1 MEPSETRKDKSPLAS
16 VSRRTFLKLLAA
28 GVSGFLAARL
38 FDFLAPKTI
47 ETQTSTVTATVTK
60 TITAT
65 TTVGPASK
73 SAGVVMVRGAPNV
86 GPQALVDKALE
97 LLGGVEK
104 LVPMGASI
112 LVKPNVGFYEKDAV
126 TDPEITAA
134 VIRSL
139 KRAKP
144 TRVVVGESSVRGYDT
159 EHALRV
165 TGTRNQAEEA
175 GAEVRDLRNDP
186 AVSVDLPKGRAIT
199 SADVFKTVRD
209 SSYVVNV
216 SRLKRHSATVTTI
229 CLKNMMGTVPDSE
242 KGRFH
247 QVNLSQCIAD
257 LNSVIRPNLAIVDA
271 TKAMTKR
278 GPTGGTMVGLNLVI
292 ASLDPVA
299 ADAVAAE
306 ELFKAEGVSDPRGAV
321 SRIEHIQKAAELG
334 IGVADRSRIEVLD
347 VTLS

>member
-1 MEPSETRKDKSPLAS
+1 MERSETEEKGASRIS

-28 GVSGFLAARL
+28 GAIGVLGARSL
-38 FDFLAPKTI
+38 GLLTPRVI
-47 ETQTSTVTATVTK
+47 ETPTGTITATVTK
-60 TITAT
+60 TVAT
-65 TTVGPASK
+65 MSTISPASK
-73 SAGVVMVRGAPNV
+73 AASVVVVRGASNT
-86 GPQALVDKALE
+86 GPQVLVEKALE

-139 KRAKP
+139 KRSKP

-199 SADVFKTVRD
+199 SVDAFKTVRD
-209 SSYVVNV
+209 SSYIVNV

-229 CLKNMMGTVPDSE
+229 CLKNMIGTVPDSE

-257 LNSVIRPNLAIVDA
+257 LNSVIRPNLAIIDA

-306 ELFKAEGVSDPRGAV
+306 ELFKAEGASDPRGAV

-334 IGVADRSRIEVLD
+334 IGVADRSKIEVLD
-347 VTLS
+347 VTLG

>member
-1 MEPSETRKDKSPLAS
+1 VEPRDTKRDKSLPAV

-28 GVSGFLAARL
+28 GVSGFLAARS
-38 FDFLAPKTI
+38 FDFLVPKTT

-60 TITAT
+60 TVTAT

-73 SAGVVMVRGAPNV
+73 SANVVMVRVVPNV
-86 GPQALVDKALE
+86 SPQALVEKALE

-104 LVPMGASI
+104 LVPIGASI
-112 LVKPNVGFYEKDAV
+112 LVKPNVGFYERDAV
-126 TDPEITAA
+126 TDPRITAA

-139 KRAKP
+139 KQVKP
-144 TRVVVGESSVRGYDT
+144 ARIVVGESSVRGYDT
-159 EHALRV
+159 EHALSV
-165 TGTRNQAEEA
+165 TDTRGIAEEA
-175 GAEVRDLRNDP
+175 GAEVRDLRKDP
-186 AVSVDLPKGRAIT
+186 AVSVSLPKGRAIT
-199 SADVFKTVRD
+199 SVDIFKTVHD
-209 SSYVVNV
+209 SSYIVNIP
-216 SRLKRHSATVTTI
+216 RLKRHSATVTTI
-229 CLKNMMGTVPDSE
+229 CLKNMMGTLPDSE

-257 LNSVIRPNLAIVDA
+257 LNSVIRPNLVVIDA
-271 TKAMTKR
+271 TRAMTKR
-278 GPTGGTMVGLNLVI
+278 GPTGGTMVDLNLVI

>member
-1 MEPSETRKDKSPLAS
+1 VEPSETRKNKSPTAT

-28 GVSGFLAARL
+28 GVSGFLIARL
-38 FDFLAPKTI
+38 FDFLATKTI

-60 TITAT
+60 TVTAT
-65 TTVGPASK
+65 TTIGPTAK
-73 SAGVVMVRGAPNV
+73 SAKVVMVRGAPNIS
-86 GPQALVDKALE
+86 PQALVDKALE

-104 LVPMGASI
+104 LVPVGATI

-126 TDPEITAA
+126 TDPQLTAA

-144 TRVVVGESSVRGYDT
+144 ARIVIGESSVRGFDT

-165 TGTRNQAEEA
+165 TGMRGVAEEA
-175 GAEVRDLRNDP
+175 GAEVRDLRKDTV
-186 AVSVDLPKGRAIT
+186 VSVDLPKGRAIT
-199 SADVFKTVRD
+199 SVDIFKTVHD
-209 SSYVVNV
+209 SSYIVNIP
-216 SRLKRHSATVTTI
+216 RLKRHSATVTTI
-229 CLKNMMGTVPDSE
+229 CLKNMMGTLPDSE

-257 LNSVIRPNLAIVDA
+257 LNSAIRPNLIVIDA
-271 TKAMTKR
+271 TRAMTR
-278 GPTGGTMVGLNLVI
+278 GGPTGGTMVDLNLVI

-306 ELFKAEGVSDPRGAV
+306 ELFKAEGVSDPHGAV
-321 SRIEHIQKAAELG
+321 SRIEHIQRAAELG
-334 IGVADRSRIEVLD
+334 IGVADSSKIEVLE

>member
-1 MEPSETRKDKSPLAS
+1 MKPSETRKNKSPTAA

-28 GVSGFLAARL
+28 GVSGFFVARL
-38 FDFLAPKTI
+38 FDFLATKTI
-47 ETQTSTVTATVTK
+47 ETQTGTVTATVTK
-60 TITAT
+60 TVTAA

-73 SAGVVMVRGAPNV
+73 SAKVVMVRGAPNV

-104 LVPMGASI
+104 LVPMGASV

-126 TDPEITAA
+126 TDPQVIAA

-144 TRVVVGESSVRGYDT
+144 ARIVVGESSVRGYDT

-165 TGTRNQAEEA
+165 TDMRGVAEEA
-175 GAEVRDLRNDP
+175 GAEVRDLRKDP
-186 AVSVDLPKGRAIT
+186 AVSVGLPKGRAIT
-199 SADVFKTVRD
+199 SVDVFKTVHD
-209 SSYVVNV
+209 SSYIVNMP
-216 SRLKRHSATVTTI
+216 RLKRHSATVTTI
-229 CLKNMMGTVPDSE
+229 CLKNMMGALPDSE

-257 LNSVIRPNLAIVDA
+257 LNSVIRPNLVVIDA
-271 TKAMTKR
+271 TRAMTRR
-278 GPTGGTMVGLNLVI
+278 GPTGGIMVDINLVI

-321 SRIEHIQKAAELG
+321 SRIEHIQRAAELG
-334 IGVADRSRIEVLD
+334 IGVADSSKIEVLE